1 MSTVPPEQ
9 PITLEERQAEC
20 KPLVLVID
28 DNPQYKKLFDLLA
41 DRLGITAYIV
51 DSCGAATAVLEK
63 FSFDVIL
70 MDWLMPEVDGAM
82 CTKKIRAMEMQTGR
96 RTPIIG
102 VTGYVKATLELCVEA
117 GMDDFLAVPFTFQE
131 LHDKLCFWLQQKKE

>member
-1 MSTVPPEQ
+1 MATVPPEQ

-28 DNPQYKKLFDLLA
+28 DNPQYKKLFELLA
-41 DRLGITAYIV
+41 DRLGITAHIV
-51 DSCGAATAVLEK
+51 DSCGAATGVLEK

-82 CTKKIRAMEMQTGR
+82 CTRRIREMEMQTGKH
-96 RTPIIG
+96 TPIIG

-131 LHDKLCFWLQQKKE
+131 LHDKLCFWLQKKEE